1 METRRSIRARAPENG
16 HERSETPRRRR
27 LLALLGVILVCL
39 GVSGSVIAGWRWR
52 DDVRA
57 QSQQSFHSTAAAVAS
72 ALALALQR
80 DNDLTS
86 MARTLVQDN
95 SLVGNAT
102 FERWFELLLGA
113 HSSFPGTFGLVYVE
127 RVPAKALGRFADSVA
142 TDPPLGLS
150 EPGPFAI
157 APKRTTPFY
166 CLSRAGV
173 LQISGD
179 VHLPA
184 GAVASI
190 LAFARPDLNYCAL
203 PLGALLTGSSMAG
216 QPTGS
221 TLARLLRATPV
232 GAGVPELPQSAQHQ
246 LATSNLLLT
255 ATPVYGTGRL
265 PRAPAE
271 RLQATRGWIL
281 TIYEADDILDPSIAA
296 RREQAAVLS
305 FSNPATRATVSVA
318 SGTTTPDALR
328 AHFRLTGPWSVTLA
342 APATAAAL
350 SATDQGLAVI
360 GIGLALT
367 LLVLLFFVVLSRS
380 RARALQLVELR
391 TAQLRHQAL
400 HDDLTGLPNRALVFD
415 RAEQLLRRAR
425 RERGAI
431 AALFVDID
439 QFKDVN
445 DSLGHGA
452 GDDLLREVAQRFVAV
467 AGRFATVGRLGGDEF
482 VVLFENRPGTGSPSE
497 VADQL
502 IAAMATPFGLAGQT
516 TAVSASIGIAI
527 GAPADPEAL
536 LRDADIALYEAKL
549 RARGGAVT
557 FHPAMRASIAR
568 RLELEVELREATR
581 IGQFFLEYQPIFDL
595 DTLRVSGVEALLRWQ
610 HPTRGTVMPAEFI
623 ATLEATGLIVEVG
636 RFLLE
641 EACRQAASWHR
652 AGEAVGVAVNA
663 SSRQLERDDF
673 VDSVAHGLHSSGLDP
688 AALTIEIT
696 ETTLMRNPER
706 AAARLKALKRIGINV
721 AIDDFGTGYSS
732 LAYLQQFPVDVLKI
746 DRSFVSRLDTNDGA
760 ALVRTILRLGRDLT
774 LKTLAEGIET
784 LAQLEQ
790 LHREGCAAGQGF
802 LLARP
807 CAPGQLARL
816 FAEGGLA
823 RPGLA
828 GAL

>member
-1 METRRSIRARAPENG
+1 MEPRGSIRALAPEDG
-16 HERSETPRRRR
+16 HEGSEPRRRR
-27 LLALLGVILVCL
+27 LLAGLGAILVCL
-39 GVSGSVIAGWRWR
+39 GVAGSVFAGWRWR

-57 QSQQSFHSTAAAVAS
+57 QGQQSFHSTAAAVAS

-95 SLVGNAT
+95 PAVGNAT

-113 HSSFPGTFGLVYVE
+113 RGDFPGTFGLVYVE
-127 RVPAKALGRFADSVA
+127 HVPAGRLARFARTVA
-142 TDPPLGLS
+142 SDPPLGLP
-150 EPGPFAI
+150 EPGPFAVT
-157 APKRTTPFY
+157 PKRQESAY
-166 CLSRAGV
+166 CLTRAGV
-173 LQISGD
+173 VQVSGD

-184 GAVASI
+184 GAVTSI

-203 PLGALLTGSSMAG
+203 PIGALLTGSSMAA

-221 TLARLLRATPV
+221 TLARLLRAIP
-232 GAGVPELPQSAQHQ
+232 AGSNVPQLPASATGQ
-246 LATSNLLLT
+246 LAKSNLLLT
-255 ATPVYGTGRL
+255 ATPVYSTRRPPRSPAARL
-265 PRAPAE
+265 D
-271 RLQATRGWIL
+271 ATRGWIL
-281 TIYEADDILDPSIAA
+281 TIYEADDILAPSIAA

-305 FSNPATRATVSVA
+305 FTNPGTRTTVSAA
-318 SGTTTPDALR
+318 SGTAAPDTLT
-328 AHFRLTGPWSVTLA
+328 AHFHLMGPWSVALA
-342 APATAAAL
+342 APATTAAL

-360 GIGLALT
+360 GIGLALS
-367 LLVLLFFVVLSRS
+367 LLILLFFVVLSRS

-415 RAEQLLRRAR
+415 RAEQLLSRAR
-425 RERGAI
+425 RERRAI

-452 GDDLLREVAQRFVAV
+452 GDELLREVAQRFVAV
-467 AGRFATVGRLGGDEF
+467 AGEFATIGRLGGDEF
-482 VVLFENRPGTGSPSE
+482 VILFEQEAGTGSPSG

-502 IAAMATPFGLAGQT
+502 VAAMAAPFRLAGQT

-557 FHPAMRASIAR
+557 FQPAMRASVAR
-568 RLELEVELREATR
+568 RLELELELREAARTR
-581 IGQFFLEYQPIFDL
+581 QFFLEYQPIFDL
-595 DTLRVSGVEALLRWQ
+595 DTLQVSGVEALVRWQ

-623 ATLEATGLIVEVG
+623 TTLEATGLIVEVG

-641 EACRQAASWHR
+641 EACRQAASWRR
-652 AGEAVGVAVNA
+652 AGDAVGVAVNA

-673 VDSVAHGLHSSGLDP
+673 VDSVAHALRASGLDP

-760 ALVRTILRLGRDLT
+760 ALVRTILQLGRDLS

-784 LAQLEQ
+784 PAQLEQ

-807 CAPGQLARL
+807 CAPGLLAQLLSDGAIARAHFL
-816 FAEGGLA
+816 ESL
-823 RPGLA
+823 
-828 GAL
+828 